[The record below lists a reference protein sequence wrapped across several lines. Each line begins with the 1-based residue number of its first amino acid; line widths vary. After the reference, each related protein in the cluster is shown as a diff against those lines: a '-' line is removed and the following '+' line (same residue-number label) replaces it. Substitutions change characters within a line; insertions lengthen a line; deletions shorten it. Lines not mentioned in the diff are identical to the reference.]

1 MKSAQELYGNTSH
14 DEQPEK
20 CSTAFNLKVDLILLQ
35 RGCQVH
41 PGQSVE
47 TKRRRRSPKFL
58 GCARRWEGGLC
69 CIEHCDRSTSL
80 WNGLLSNA
88 RRDPEHSSGEKD
100 DSRWRAI
107 IPYFCLLLFCPKSWK
122 RPILFGVLFSPPLLP
137 PAVLWHPEAV
147 IYSGPGSE
155 SEQQRFL
162 CSEAIQCCTFSQ
174 TKSCC
179 ALRLG
184 AAGKVKIW

>member
-1 MKSAQELYGNTSH
+1 MSKGQVVYDWTGGSATELQVKFCFHHQNGEQQQVPFMSSKKLYTSVWLNGMKSAQELYGNLSH
-14 DEQPEK
+14 D
-20 CSTAFNLKVDLILLQ
+20 DYILLQ
-35 RGCQVH
+35 RGCRVH

-47 TKRRRRSPKFL
+47 TKRRRGSSKFL

-88 RRDPEHSSGEKD
+88 RRDPEPSSGEKD

-122 RPILFGVLFSPPLLP
+122 RPILFGVFSRSPSSHPL
-137 PAVLWHPEAV
+137 
-147 IYSGPGSE
+147 SSDT
-155 SEQQRFL
+155 QRL
-162 CSEAIQCCTFSQ
+162 
-174 TKSCC
+174 
-179 ALRLG
+179 
-184 AAGKVKIW
+184 